1 MEHRLGIRHPVAVVT
16 ILYPRASSPVT
27 GLAREVSISGMFVEV
42 PPQKLVMNS
51 LLEVAISLPDDEAG
65 KTFRWLAMVIRKTD
79 TGAGLMFD
87 RLRPPAIMRLIA
99 AAECIPQLVY
109 DARPWHPWPVRPAT
123 PARST
128 NPQQQAGHGRYP
140 AS

>member
-1 MEHRLGIRHPVAVVT
+1 MEHRLGIRHPVAVAT
-16 ILYPRASSPVT
+16 ILHPRESPPLI

-42 PPQKLVMNS
+42 TPRKLVLNS
-51 LLEVAISLPDDEAG
+51 LIEVEISLPAHEAG
-65 KTFRWLAMVIRKTD
+65 KTFRWLAMVIRKTE

-99 AAECIPQLVY
+99 AAECVPQLVY
-109 DARPWHPWPVRPAT
+109 DGPWDLSPAHPIAAAT
-123 PARST
+123 TASL
-128 NPQQQAGHGRYP
+128 QSAGHGRHP